1 MTTQRA
7 DGASATA
14 RRAGYLIGFV
24 VNGILLYLV
33 NERPGWRE
41 VPFLTER
48 MTDVLPLINL
58 SLLVGAAANLL
69 YVVQD
74 AAWVRSLGQIVVAAV
89 GIAAAWRM
97 LQVFPF
103 DFSPYAFDWATVA
116 RWVLAV
122 AIFGSAIS
130 IIVELVRLVAHAGH
144 PSIGGGSAR
153 PRGAV

>member
-1 MTTQRA
+1 MTSQRSDA
-7 DGASATA
+7 PSVTT
-14 RRAGYLIGFV
+14 RKVGYLIGFV

-69 YVVQD
+69 YVVVD
-74 AAWVRSLGQIVVAAV
+74 AAWVRSLGQIAVAVVGIVAAL
-89 GIAAAWRM
+89 RM

-122 AIFGSAIS
+122 AIFGSSVS
-130 IIVELVRLVAHAGH
+130 IVVELVRLVAHAGH

-153 PRGAV
+153 P

>member
-89 GIAAAWRM
+89 GIALVNTLASVAGISPAVVGAIKTRTGSLDDAIYLLCALFVIAALAMALGMRKA
-97 LQVFPF
+97 L
-103 DFSPYAFDWATVA
+103 ATPQQPA
-116 RWVLAV
+116 
-122 AIFGSAIS
+122 
-130 IIVELVRLVAHAGH
+130 
-144 PSIGGGSAR
+144 
-153 PRGAV
+153 

>member
-7 DGASATA
+7 GGASVTA
-14 RRAGYLIGFV
+14 RRVGYLIGFV

-74 AAWVRSLGQIVVAAV
+74 AAWVRSLGQIVVAVV
-89 GIAAAWRM
+89 GLVAAWRM

-103 DFSPYAFDWATVA
+103 DFDGYAFPWGMVA
-116 RWVLAV
+116 RVLIV
-122 AIFGSAIS
+122 LSIVGSAIA
-130 IIVELVRLVAHAGH
+130 VLAELRRLAKAAGT
-144 PSIGGGSAR
+144 GG
-153 PRGAV
+153 

>member
-1 MTTQRA
+1 MTAQRA
-7 DGASATA
+7 DGASVST
-14 RRAGYLIGFV
+14 RKVGYLVGLV
-24 VNGILLYLV
+24 VNAILLYLV

-48 MTDVLPLINL
+48 MTDVLPLLNL

-69 YVVQD
+69 YVVVD
-74 AAWVRSLGQIVVAAV
+74 AAWVRSLGQIAVAIVGIVAAL
-89 GIAAAWRM
+89 RM

-122 AIFGSAIS
+122 AIFGSGIS
-130 IIVELVRLVAHAGH
+130 IVVELVRLVAHAGH

>member
-1 MTTQRA
+1 MTAQRA
-7 DGASATA
+7 DGASVST
-14 RRAGYLIGFV
+14 RKVGYLVGLV
-24 VNGILLYLV
+24 VNAILLYLV

-69 YVVQD
+69 YVVVD
-74 AAWVRSLGQIVVAAV
+74 AAWVRSLGQIAVAVVGIVAAM
-89 GIAAAWRM
+89 RM

-122 AIFGSAIS
+122 AIFGSGIS
-130 IIVELVRLVAHAGH
+130 IVVELVRLVAHAGH

>member
-1 MTTQRA
+1 MTSQRP
-7 DGASATA
+7 DGASPAA
-14 RRAGYLIGFV
+14 RKVGYLIGFV

-33 NERPGWRE
+33 NVRPGWRE

-48 MTDVLPLINL
+48 TTDVLPLVNL
-58 SLLVGAAANLL
+58 SLLVGAAANFL

-74 AAWVRSLGQIVVAAV
+74 AAWVRSLGQIAVAVV
-89 GIAAAWRM
+89 GIVAAWRM

-122 AIFGSAIS
+122 AIFGSVVS
-130 IIVELVRLVAHAGH
+130 IVVELVHLVGRAGH

>member
-1 MTTQRA
+1 MTSQRPN
-7 DGASATA
+7 GASPAA
-14 RRAGYLIGFV
+14 RKVGYLVGFV
-24 VNGILLYLV
+24 VNAILLYLV

-58 SLLVGAAANLL
+58 SFLVGAAANLL
-69 YVVQD
+69 YVVVD
-74 AAWVRSLGQIVVAAV
+74 AAWFRSLGQIAVAVVSIVASL
-89 GIAAAWRM
+89 RT

-116 RWVLAV
+116 RWVLVVAV
-122 AIFGSAIS
+122 VGSAIS
-130 IIVELVRLVAHAGH
+130 IVVELVRLVAHAGH